1 MSPEG
6 VVDSNKG
13 QLPQGSLQASIS
25 PPPRHSGTQRGNCA
39 LWQNILE
46 HDACGIFFFS
56 LLNKWMCLGAAW
68 EAEAPPTHLEAL
80 NSLKGPGVRRQ
91 ERKASSQLPLWES
104 LLWPLLGLYLA
115 PLALPAVGVPQEGGW
130 RGGLPSCNP
139 PPPPPHLPLPSP
151 ATRFPPGLSLQ
162 GRSILVPQA
171 LASRDAGHSTPFIQE
186 QPGTNR
192 AFAERH
198 PVQSTLKRRPKIW
211 GSL

>member
-1 MSPEG
+1 M
-6 VVDSNKG
+6 DSAWTSGSNPQ
-13 QLPQGSLQASIS
+13 QLPFPSDRFPS
-25 PPPRHSGTQRGNCA
+25 H
-39 LWQNILE
+39 
-46 HDACGIFFFS
+46 FFFF

-80 NSLKGPGVRRQ
+80 NSLKGPGVWRQ

-115 PLALPAVGVPQEGGW
+115 PPALPAVGVPQEGGW

-139 PPPPPHLPLPSP
+139 PPLLSPP
-151 ATRFPPGLSLQ
+151 FPGHKVSPGLSLQ

-198 PVQSTLKRRPKIW
+198 PVQSTLKRRLKIW